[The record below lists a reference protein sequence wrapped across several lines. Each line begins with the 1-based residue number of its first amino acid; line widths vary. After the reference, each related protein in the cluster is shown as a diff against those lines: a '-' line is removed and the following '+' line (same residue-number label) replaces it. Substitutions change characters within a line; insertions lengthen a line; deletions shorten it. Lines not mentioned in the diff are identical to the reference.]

1 MLLAAL
7 NEVIGEPVEDCGQGG
22 GNGLPAPFEREDEE
36 HGGDVRAVAD
46 ADGGEGSGGDAQGGL
61 GEGECLA
68 PWDNQSKRAFD
79 EGMVA
84 PTLNH
89 GAGMHTTP
97 TVLVPTAPPRSYCLQ
112 GNMIGR
118 SDGNGPNGPGVSEE
132 LSFTLDTVDRHAVAS
147 MAGGGDPRVQL
158 DAGNVAAQRQQ
169 PEMERPVPHAGRE
182 RQAAGGD
189 NKDGEK

>member
-46 ADGGEGSGGDAQGGL
+46 A
-61 GEGECLA
+61 
-68 PWDNQSKRAFD
+68 
-79 EGMVA
+79 VA

-147 MAGGGDPRVQL
+147 MVGGGDPRVQL